1 MADRLRVTEL
11 DFDTIKLNL
20 KTFLN
25 QQSQFTDYDFEGSGL
40 NVLLDILAYNTHYNA
55 YYLNMV
61 ANESFLD
68 SALLRD
74 SVVSHAKTLGYLP
87 HSMKA
92 PNATI
97 NFLVNAPTS
106 TDGTLT
112 IPAGYSFLSNQIDSK
127 VYNFVVLEDTTVTKA
142 NNSYYFENLDI
153 SEGQLITYS
162 FNHNQT
168 TNPKQTFTLPD
179 NDIDTTSIKVGVSP
193 TSTTTDIAVYNLVT
207 DILDVTNDSEVY
219 YLQETK
225 NGQYQIY
232 FGNGVIGKT
241 LPDGAVVSVTYLVT
255 NGISANKANNFV
267 GALTLTD
274 SLNETLTNFTVTPVS
289 AASGGAERET
299 VDDIKFGS
307 AAQFATQ
314 NRLITTKD
322 YESYIRKNYPSIDS
336 ISVWGGE
343 EETPRAYGKVFVSL
357 KPKEDYYISETE
369 KRRILT
375 EIIAPKA
382 IVSVETIIR
391 DPEYLYLLVSNY
403 VQYNKNKTT
412 QNAEGI
418 KNSIKNSILLY
429 NQTFL
434 NKFGATFVL
443 SKLQDSIDGVDLNAI
458 LGSETIL
465 RLQKRFEPDL
475 TISASYVINFNSV
488 LHRGTLTNRMTS
500 TEFDVFD
507 RTGTRRTVILE
518 EVPQSYTGVSS
529 IQVTN
534 RGAGFI
540 TNPTVTI
547 TGDGV
552 GATAT
557 ATIVNGGLDTITIT
571 NRGSGYTRAVATL
584 SGGDGGYGATA
595 IVILD
600 ARYGNLRTI
609 YFDDLAQRQVVQED
623 VGTID
628 YNLGIVTLNDLR
640 ILSVVST
647 DGLIRLTIESER
659 GIVTS
664 NKSTIITIDPT
675 DTSSITTNLVE
686 IEWVTI

>member
-179 NDIDTTSIKVGVSP
+179 NDIDTTTIKVGVSP

-207 DILDVTNDSEVY
+207 DILDITNDSEVY

-557 ATIVNGGLDTITIT
+557 ATIVNGGLDSITVT

-686 IEWVTI
+686 IE

>member
-443 SKLQDSIDGVDLNAI
+443 SKLQDSVDGVDLNAI

-518 EVPQSYTGVSS
+518 EIPQSYTGVSS

-584 SGGDGGYGATA
+584 SGGDGGYGASA
-595 IVILD
+595 LVILD
-600 ARYGNLRTI
+600 ARYGNIRTI
-609 YFDDLAQRQVVQED
+609 YFDALSQRQVVNEN

-628 YNLGIVTLNDLR
+628 YNSGTITLNDLR

-675 DTSSITTNLVE
+675 DTNAITTNLVE

>member
-255 NGISANKANNFV
+255 NGTSANKANNFV

-518 EVPQSYTGVSS
+518 EIPQSYTGVSS

-557 ATIVNGGLDTITIT
+557 ATIVNGGLDTITVT

-584 SGGDGGYGATA
+584 SGGDGGYGASA
-595 IVILD
+595 LVILD
-600 ARYGNLRTI
+600 ARYGNIRTI
-609 YFDDLAQRQVVQED
+609 YFDALSQRQVVNEN

-628 YNLGIVTLNDLR
+628 YNSGTITLNDLR
-640 ILSVVST
+640 ILSVVSI

-675 DTSSITTNLVE
+675 DTNAITTNLVE
-686 IEWVTI
+686 IE

>member
-142 NNSYYFENLDI
+142 NSSYYFENLDI

-179 NDIDTTSIKVGVSP
+179 NDIDTTSIRVGVSP
-193 TSTTTDIAVYNLVT
+193 SPTTTEIEVYNLVT
-207 DILDVTNDSEVY
+207 DILDVTNDSQVY

-232 FGNGVIGKT
+232 FGNGIVGKS
-241 LPDGAVVSVTYLVT
+241 LPDGSVVSVTYLVT
-255 NGISANKANNFV
+255 NGTSANKANNFV

-274 SLNETLTNFTVTPVS
+274 SLNTTLTNFTVTPVS
-289 AASGGAERET
+289 AASGGAERES

-322 YESYIRKNYPSIDS
+322 YESYIKKNYPAVDS

-369 KRRILT
+369 KKRILT
-375 EIIAPKA
+375 EIITPKA

-418 KNSIKNSILLY
+418 KNSIKNSIILY

-458 LGSETIL
+458 LGSETTL

-475 TISASYVINFNSV
+475 TISASYVINFNST
-488 LHRGTLTNRMTS
+488 LYRGTLTNRMTS

-507 RTGTRRTVILE
+507 RTGIRRTVILE
-518 EVPQSYTGVSS
+518 EIPQSYTGVSS
-529 IQVTN
+529 VQVTN

-557 ATIVNGGLDTITIT
+557 ATIVNGGLDSITIT
-571 NRGSGYTRAVATL
+571 SRGSGYTRAVATL
-584 SGGDGGYGATA
+584 SGGDGGYGASA
-595 IVILD
+595 LVILD

-609 YFDDLAQRQVVQED
+609 YFDALSQRQVVNEN

-628 YNLGIVTLNDLR
+628 YNSGTVTLNDLR

-647 DGLIRLTIESER
+647 DGLIRLTIQSER

-664 NKSTIITIDPT
+664 NKSTIITIDST
-675 DTSSITTNLVE
+675 DTSSIVTNLVE
-686 IEWVTI
+686 IE

>member
-1 MADRLRVTEL
+1 MVDRLRVTEL

-68 SALLRD
+68 TALLRD

-97 NFLVNAPTS
+97 NFLVSSPNT

-127 VYNFVVLEDTTVTKA
+127 VYNFVVLEDTIVTKA
-142 NNSYYFENLDI
+142 NSSYYFENLDI

-168 TNPKQTFTLPD
+168 SNPKQTFLLPD
-179 NDIDTTSIKVGVSP
+179 NNIDTTTIKVGVSSSP
-193 TSTTTDIAVYNLVT
+193 TTTNIEIYSLVT
-207 DILDVTNDSEVY
+207 DILDIKNDSSVY

-232 FGNGVIGKT
+232 FGNGIVGKS
-241 LPDGAVVSVTYLVT
+241 LPDGSVVSITYLVT
-255 NGISANKANNFV
+255 NGTSANKANNFV
-267 GALTLTD
+267 GALTLSD
-274 SLNETLTNFTVTPVS
+274 SLSQTLTNFTVTPIS
-289 AASGGAERET
+289 AAAGGSERET
-299 VDDIKFGS
+299 VDSIKFS
-307 AAQFATQ
+307 STAQFSTQ

-322 YESYIRKNYPSIDS
+322 YESYLTKNYPSIDS

-418 KNSIKNSILLY
+418 KNSIKNAIILY
-429 NQTFL
+429 NQTYL

-443 SKLQDSIDGVDLNAI
+443 SKLQDSVDGVDLNAI

-488 LHRGTLTNRMTS
+488 LYRGTLTNRMTS

-529 IQVTN
+529 VQVTN

-547 TGDGV
+547 TGDGI

-557 ATIVNGGLDTITIT
+557 ATIVNGGLDSITLT

-584 SGGDGGYGATA
+584 SGGDGGYGASA

-647 DGLIRLTIESER
+647 DGLIRLTIQSER

-664 NKSTIITIDPT
+664 NKSTIITIDST
-675 DTSSITTNLVE
+675 DTSSIVTNLVE
-686 IEWVTI
+686 IE

>member
-68 SALLRD
+68 TALLRD

-97 NFLVNAPTS
+97 NFLVSSPNT

-127 VYNFVVLEDTTVTKA
+127 VYNFVVLEDTIVTKA
-142 NNSYYFENLDI
+142 NSSYYFENLDI

-168 TNPKQTFTLPD
+168 SNPKQTFLLPD
-179 NDIDTTSIKVGVSP
+179 NNIDTTTIKVGVSSSP
-193 TSTTTDIAVYNLVT
+193 TTTNIEIYSLVT
-207 DILDVTNDSEVY
+207 DILDIKNDSSVY

-232 FGNGVIGKT
+232 FGNGIVGKS
-241 LPDGAVVSVTYLVT
+241 LPDGSVVSITYLVT
-255 NGISANKANNFV
+255 NGTSANKANNFV
-267 GALTLTD
+267 GALTLSD
-274 SLNETLTNFTVTPVS
+274 SLSQTLTNFTVTPIS
-289 AASGGAERET
+289 AAAGGSERET
-299 VDDIKFGS
+299 VDSIKFS
-307 AAQFATQ
+307 STAQFSTQ

-322 YESYIRKNYPSIDS
+322 YESYLTKNYPSIDS

-412 QNAEGI
+412 QNGEGI
-418 KNSIKNSILLY
+418 KNSIKNAILLY
-429 NQTFL
+429 NQTYL

-443 SKLQDSIDGVDLNAI
+443 SKLQDSVDGVDLNAI

-488 LHRGTLTNRMTS
+488 LYRGTLTNRMTS

-529 IQVTN
+529 VQVTN

-540 TNPTVTI
+540 TNPIVTI

-557 ATIVNGGLDTITIT
+557 ATIVNGGLDSITLT

-600 ARYGNLRTI
+600 ARFGNLRTI

-640 ILSVVST
+640 ILSVVSV
-647 DGLIRLTIESER
+647 DGLIRLTIQSER

-664 NKSTIITIDPT
+664 NKSTIITIDST
-675 DTSSITTNLVE
+675 DTSSIVTNLVE
-686 IEWVTI
+686 IEWVII

>member
-232 FGNGVIGKT
+232 FGNDVIGKS

-255 NGISANKANNFV
+255 NGTSANKANNFV

-274 SLNETLTNFTVTPVS
+274 SLNQIQTNFTVTPVS
-289 AASGGAERET
+289 AASGGAERES

-322 YESYIRKNYPSIDS
+322 YESYIKKNYPAVDS

-343 EETPRAYGKVFVSL
+343 EETPKAYGKVYIAL
-357 KPKEDYYISETE
+357 KPKQDYYISETE
-369 KRRILT
+369 KQRIID
-375 EIIAPKA
+375 EIISPKSV
-382 IVSVETIIR
+382 VSVDTIIR
-391 DPEYLYLLVSNY
+391 DPEYLYLLVANY
-403 VQYNKNKTT
+403 VEYDKKKTT
-412 QNAEGI
+412 QNAESI
-418 KNSIKNSILLY
+418 KNSIRNAILLY
-429 NQTFL
+429 NQTNL
-434 NKFGATFVL
+434 NQFGSTFVL
-443 SKLQDSIDGVDLNAI
+443 SKLQDSIDSVDLNAI
-458 LGSETIL
+458 RGSETIL
-465 RLQKRFEPDL
+465 RLQKRFEPNL
-475 TISASYVINFNSV
+475 LSSASYTINFNAE
-488 LHRGTLTNRMTS
+488 LHRGTITNRMTS
-500 TEFDVFD
+500 TQFDVYDSF
-507 RTGTRRTVILE
+507 GTRRTVLLE
-518 EVPQSYTGVSS
+518 EIPQSYTGVTS
-529 IQVTN
+529 IEVTN
-534 RGAGFI
+534 GGSGYLVA
-540 TNPTVTI
+540 PTVTI
-547 TGDGV
+547 TGDGA
-552 GATAT
+552 GATAI
-557 ATIVNGGLDTITIT
+557 ATIINGRIDSITVT
-571 NRGSGYTRAVATL
+571 NRGSGYTRAL
-584 SGGDGGYGATA
+584 ISISGGSGYGSTA
-595 IVILD
+595 IAVLD
-600 ARYGNLRTI
+600 SKFGTIRTI
-609 YFDDLAQRQVVQED
+609 YYDEFVQRQVVNENA
-623 VGTID
+623 GTID
-628 YNLGIVTLNDLR
+628 YSLGTVTLNDIR
-640 ILSVVST
+640 ILSVTSG

-659 GIVTS
+659 GILS
-664 NKSTIITIDPT
+664 SSKNTIITIDDT
-675 DTSSITTNLVE
+675 DSTSISTELTE
-686 IEWVTI
+686 I

>member
-25 QQSQFTDYDFEGSGL
+25 QQTEFTDYDFEGSGL
-40 NVLLDILAYNTHYNA
+40 SVLLDILAYNTHYNA

-68 SALLRD
+68 TALLRD
-74 SVVSHAKTLGYLP
+74 SVVSHAKALGYVP

-92 PNATI
+92 PVATI
-97 NFLVNAPTS
+97 NFAVTSGTS

-127 VYNFVVLEDTTVTKA
+127 VYNFVVLEDTIVTKA
-142 NNSYYFENLDI
+142 NSSYYFEGLDI

-162 FNHNQT
+162 FNHNQSS
-168 TNPKQTFTLPD
+168 NPKQVFTLPD
-179 NDIDTTSIKVGVSP
+179 NNIDTTTIKVGVSP
-193 TSTTTDIAVYNLVT
+193 SSTTTEIEVYNLVT
-207 DILDVTNDSEVY
+207 DILDVTTDSQVY
-219 YLQETK
+219 YLQESK

-232 FGNGVIGKT
+232 FGNDVIGKS

-255 NGISANKANNFV
+255 NGTSANKANNFV

-289 AASGGAERET
+289 AASGGSERES

-322 YESYIRKNYPSIDS
+322 YESYLKKNYPAIDS

-343 EETPRAYGKVFVSL
+343 EETPKAYGKVYVSM
-357 KPKEDYYISETE
+357 KPKQNYYISETE
-369 KRRILT
+369 KQRIIN
-375 EIIAPKA
+375 EIISPKS
-382 IVSVETIIR
+382 IVSVDTIIR

-403 VQYNKNKTT
+403 VEYNKNKTT
-412 QNAEGI
+412 QNPEGI
-418 KNSIKNSILLY
+418 KNSIRNSILLY
-429 NQTFL
+429 NQNNL

-443 SKLQDSIDGVDLNAI
+443 SKLQDNIDSVDLNAI
-458 LGSETIL
+458 IGSETIL

-475 TISASYVINFNSV
+475 TKSTSYTINFNAE

-500 TEFDVFD
+500 TQFDVYDSF
-507 RTGTRRTVILE
+507 GIIRTVLLE
-518 EVPQSYTGVSS
+518 EIPQSYTGIST
-529 IQVTN
+529 IEVTN
-534 RGAGFI
+534 GGSGYLVA
-540 TNPTVTI
+540 PTVTI
-547 TGDGV
+547 TGDGS

-557 ATIVNGGLDTITIT
+557 ATIVNGRVNSIIVT
-571 NRGSGYTRAVATL
+571 NRGSGYTRAL
-584 SGGDGGYGATA
+584 ISISGGSGYGATA
-595 IVILD
+595 IGVLD
-600 ARYGNLRTI
+600 AKYGTLRTI
-609 YFDDLAQRQVVQED
+609 YYDEFVQRQVVNENA
-623 VGTID
+623 GTID
-628 YNLGIVTLNDLR
+628 YSSGIITINDIR
-640 ILSVVST
+640 ILSVT
-647 DGLIRLTIESER
+647 AGDGLIRLTIESER
-659 GIVTS
+659 GILSS
-664 NKSTIITIDPT
+664 NKNTIITIDET
-675 DTSSITTNLVE
+675 DSTSISTELIE
-686 IEWVTI
+686 I

>member
-1 MADRLRVTEL
+1 MVDRLRVTEL

-68 SALLRD
+68 TALLRD

-97 NFLVNAPTS
+97 NFLVSSPNT

-127 VYNFVVLEDTTVTKA
+127 VYNFVVLEDTIVTKA
-142 NNSYYFENLDI
+142 NSSYYFENLDI

-168 TNPKQTFTLPD
+168 SNPKQTFLLPD
-179 NDIDTTSIKVGVSP
+179 NNIDTTTIKVGVSSSP
-193 TSTTTDIAVYNLVT
+193 TTTNIEIYSLVT
-207 DILDVTNDSEVY
+207 DILDIKNDSSVY

-232 FGNGVIGKT
+232 FGNGIVGKS
-241 LPDGAVVSVTYLVT
+241 LPDGSVVSITYLVT
-255 NGISANKANNFV
+255 NGTSANKANNFV
-267 GALTLTD
+267 GALTLSD
-274 SLNETLTNFTVTPVS
+274 SLSQTLTNFTVTPIS
-289 AASGGAERET
+289 AAAGGSERET
-299 VDDIKFGS
+299 VDSIKFS
-307 AAQFATQ
+307 STAQFSTQ

-322 YESYIRKNYPSIDS
+322 YESYLTKNYPSIDS

-418 KNSIKNSILLY
+418 KNSIKNAIILY
-429 NQTFL
+429 NQTYL

-443 SKLQDSIDGVDLNAI
+443 SKLQDSVDGVDLNAI

-475 TISASYVINFNSV
+475 TISASYIINFNSV
-488 LHRGTLTNRMTS
+488 LYRGTLTNRMTS

-529 IQVTN
+529 VQVTN

-547 TGDGV
+547 TGDGI

-557 ATIVNGGLDTITIT
+557 ATIVNGGLDSITLT

-647 DGLIRLTIESER
+647 DGLIRLTIQSER

-664 NKSTIITIDPT
+664 NKSTIITIDST
-675 DTSSITTNLVE
+675 DTSSIVTNLVE
-686 IEWVTI
+686 IE

>member
-255 NGISANKANNFV
+255 NGTSANKANNFV

-458 LGSETIL
+458 LGSETVL

-518 EVPQSYTGVSS
+518 EIPQSYTGVSS

-557 ATIVNGGLDTITIT
+557 ATIVNGGLDSITVT

-584 SGGDGGYGATA
+584 SGGDGGYGASA
-595 IVILD
+595 LVILD
-600 ARYGNLRTI
+600 ARYGNIRTI
-609 YFDDLAQRQVVQED
+609 YFDDLSQRQVVNEN

-628 YNLGIVTLNDLR
+628 YNSGTITLNDLR

-675 DTSSITTNLVE
+675 DTNAITTNLVE
-686 IEWVTI
+686 IE